1 MNRAAILQRLRSE
14 AKAKQPTS
22 TLTLVE
28 VRSLLSIR
36 TFVSIGPK
44 GWTSQRLE
52 RARALARD
60 GNTAE
65 EIGFALGGTA
75 GSVRHALSRSP
86 PTLQDCHQ
94 EWRTDRGQVVFRL
107 REARL
112 TWPRIAERLRVSEQT
127 AMNYLALYRA
137 SIRQAQAAK

>member
-22 TLTLVE
+22 TLTLAE
-28 VRSLLSIR
+28 VRTLLSIR

-44 GWTSQRLE
+44 GWT
-52 RARALARD
+52 
-60 GNTAE
+60 
-65 EIGFALGGTA
+65 
-75 GSVRHALSRSP
+75 SRSP

>member
-44 GWTSQRLE
+44 GWSSQRLE
-52 RARALARD
+52 RARTRARD
-60 GNTAE
+60 GHTAE
-65 EIGFALGGTA
+65 EIGFALGCTA

-86 PTLQDCHQ
+86 PTMHDCRQ
-94 EWRTDRGQVVFRL
+94 EWRSDRGLVVFRL
-107 REARL
+107 RQAGL
-112 TWPRIAERLRVSEQT
+112 TWPVIAERMRVSMVTAQT
-127 AMNYLALYRA
+127 YLAIYRA